1 MVAMTSNL
9 KIENLHVE
17 GNTLCLKF
25 YPLGCC
31 VSNLVEIRLLKK
43 FSTLYLK
50 DVFIF
55 TKVVIMLWSIGS
67 FCFDPSVYTDST
79 F

>member
-1 MVAMTSNL
+1 MALSVPKKSSKTYINIIVVAMISNL
-9 KIENLHVE
+9 KIVNLHVE

-55 TKVVIMLWSIGS
+55 TKVVIML
-67 FCFDPSVYTDST
+67 
-79 F
+79 

>member
-1 MVAMTSNL
+1 MALSVPKKSSKTYINITVVAMTSNL

-55 TKVVIMLWSIGS
+55 TKVVIML
-67 FCFDPSVYTDST
+67 
-79 F
+79 

>member
-1 MVAMTSNL
+1 MALSVPKKSSKTYINITVVAMISNL

-55 TKVVIMLWSIGS
+55 TKVVIML
-67 FCFDPSVYTDST
+67 
-79 F
+79 

>member
-1 MVAMTSNL
+1 LALSVPKKSSKTYINITVVAMTSNL

-55 TKVVIMLWSIGS
+55 TKVVIML
-67 FCFDPSVYTDST
+67 
-79 F
+79 